1 VGEGR
6 PRRAGVSSFGISGTN
21 AHVILEAAPEL
32 VATAPEG
39 DVALDAAAAGD
50 GAGDAGGVWVLSGR
64 SVGALRGQAG
74 RLGGFVRRLAGPGG
88 SGPDGVVA
96 DVGVSLVGRSG
107 FECRGVVLG
116 RDRGGLLT
124 GVDGVAGGDFGAVG
138 VVSGRVV
145 AGVER
150 GVVLVFPG
158 QG

>member
-1 VGEGR
+1 M
-6 PRRAGVSSFGISGTN
+6 SSFGISGTN
-21 AHVILEAAPEL
+21 AHVILEAAPEPE
-32 VATAPEG
+32 VAPEVG
-39 DVALDAAAAGD
+39 SG

-74 RLGGFVRRLAGPGG
+74 RLAGFVRRLGG
-88 SGPDGVVA
+88 SAGGPADPAVLA

-116 RDRGGLLT
+116 RDRGGLLA
-124 GVDGVAGGDFGAVG
+124 GVDGVAGGDFGVVG